1 MDQDLTIEQARIVAL
16 KQHLDQEINIVPS
29 EYDDKTLVVNP
40 RQEKRG
46 HGPEHYERQIK
57 EFKQLFDVTNTN
69 HRNVL
74 VSIKSFITKN
84 PTDKKRGEALYDR
97 LKKYVPTEFVAFDAI
112 YNINILYSLLKGAG
126 ESIQQKY
133 IKAWFGQPIED
144 DRELQD
150 VDDGTYLVVTDEE
163 ADEIWEKY
171 LDNYIDKCMEI
182 PKYLEPYFDREGWK
196 EDARGDG
203 RAHSLSGY
211 DGKEDYQEVNG
222 TDYYIYRAN

>member
-1 MDQDLTIEQARIVAL
+1 MDQDLTTEQERIIAL

-57 EFKQLFDVTNTN
+57 EFIQLFDVTNTN

-74 VSIKSFITKN
+74 VSIKNFITKN
-84 PTDKKRGEALYDR
+84 PMDKKRGEALYDR
-97 LKKYVPTEFVAFDAI
+97 LKKYVPTEPVAFDAI
-112 YNINILYSLLKGAG
+112 YNSNILYWLLQGEG

-133 IKAWFGQPIED
+133 IKAWLGQPIED

-150 VDDGTYLVVTDEE
+150 VDDGEYLVVTDEE
-163 ADEIWEKY
+163 ADELWDEN
-171 LDNYIDKCMEI
+171 LESYIDGCMEI
-182 PKYLEPYFDREGWK
+182 PEHVMEYFDRERWK

-211 DGKEDYQEVNG
+211 DGKEAYQEVDG
-222 TDYYIYRAN
+222 TGYYIYRTN